1 MPAAHRPWG
10 KVRVRVPTALP
21 VLESTP
27 EMSNLSDMQ
36 ILTRAYGWEND
47 PRRRHTSL
55 DLGWTFYAV
64 GATKKIID
72 SLVEAGWVRIVFK
85 SGRNIG
91 YSLTEKGRGIVAV
104 AAMQHEQTRVP
115 ASVILE
121 ATDLLVGIDDLKQ
134 TVARAIEGRQ
144 RTHFLLEGPPAC
156 GKSVLMEGI
165 RAVVTTA
172 FMAFGSRTSAA
183 GLSAAMFENQPTILL
198 LDEADKMRHECYSV
212 LLGLMEKGEL
222 LETKSGNTRGIL
234 LNTMVI
240 AACNSSAKMPPEF
253 ISRFAMHAHFPQYTR
268 QQFIDICQVFLP
280 RLEGC
285 PEDLASTIGELVYDS
300 SLGDVRKARD
310 VWRLAQ
316 APVTTGEVRRVVDMM
331 LRYGPGNKEKQRQPA
346 NRFAGI

>member
-1 MPAAHRPWG
+1 
-10 KVRVRVPTALP
+10 
-21 VLESTP
+21 
-27 EMSNLSDMQ
+27 MQ
-36 ILTRAYGWEND
+36 ILTRAYGWEVD

-55 DLGWTFYAV
+55 DLGWTFYGV

-72 SLVEAGWVRIVFK
+72 SLVEAGWVQVVFK
-85 SGRNIG
+85 SGRSMG
-91 YSLTEKGRGIVAV
+91 YNLTEKGRGIVAT
-104 AAMQHEQTRVP
+104 AAMEHEKTRVP

-121 ATDLLVGIDDLKQ
+121 ATDLLVGVEDLRE
-134 TVARAIEGRQ
+134 TLARSIEARQ

-172 FMAFGSRTSAA
+172 YMAFGSRTSAA
-183 GLSAAMFENQPTILL
+183 GLSGALFEHMPTILL
-198 LDEADKMRHECYSV
+198 LDEADKMRQECYSV
-212 LLGLMEKGEL
+212 LLGLMERGEL

-240 AACNSSAKMPPEF
+240 AACNSSTKMPPEF

-280 RLEGC
+280 RVEGC
-285 PEDLASTIGELVYDS
+285 PEDLAITIGELVYDS
-300 SLGDVRKARD
+300 NLGDVRKARD

-316 APVTTGEVRRVVDMM
+316 YPVTVAEVRRVVGMM
-331 LRYGPGNKEKQRQPA
+331 LRYGPGNKERHRQPA
-346 NRFAGI
+346 SRLAGM